1 RGLCKIRRGHAEAG
15 RQDLHVAAVLEPQR
29 AVLRS
34 YLGKAFSNAGD
45 NQRAEKELALARR
58 FDPNDPTSLLYS
70 ALVEQQEN
78 KVNDAIAN
86 LEKSKELNENR
97 RLFRSKLLLDEDQA
111 VRGANLASVYQ
122 DAGIFTW
129 NKNVAVSDWSVR
141 EASRAVNY
149 DY

>member
-1 RGLCKIRRGHAEAG
+1 VG
-15 RQDLHVAAVLEPQR
+15 
-29 AVLRS
+29 
-34 YLGKAFSNAGD
+34 
-45 NQRAEKELALARR
+45 
-58 FDPNDPTSLLYS
+58 
-70 ALVEQQEN
+70 
-78 KVNDAIAN
+78 N
-86 LEKSKELNENR
+86 LEKSKEVNENR

-149 DY
+149 DYANYSAHQFLANSYDALRDPTRFNLRYETVWFNELLLANLLAPVGAGSVSQDISQQEYFKMFQVNRIEVSRLT